1 MNTYICI
8 YMYTYMQRLVEM
20 NSDELCYILLDVL
33 FMISCRRS
41 KFRRLNSWDFTDGW
55 SDFVASERIVTG
67 DIGHFVLVEPHRLL
81 MKLYGPDGELRPL
94 ASRPLVWNLFL
105 AYGNQVDAQQPVGG
119 HGGAPEIV
127 GSPENAAQDH
137 VGES

>member
-1 MNTYICI
+1 MKFGKRNFGTKHSQR
-8 YMYTYMQRLVEM
+8 YTLVVLRGDSVVETLVRV
-20 NSDELCYILLDVL
+20 DTLDGSIH
-33 FMISCRRS
+33 FM
-41 KFRRLNSWDFTDGW
+41 DGW

-105 AYGNQVDAQQPVGG
+105 AYGNQVDAHQPVGG
-119 HGGAPEIV
+119 HGRAPEIV

-137 VGES
+137 VDES